1 MSVYTTVSAED
12 LDAWLARYTVGA
24 LVELKPIASGIEN
37 TNYFVTTA
45 KGRYVLTL
53 YERLPAEDLP
63 FYLNLMAHLARSG
76 CEVPAP
82 EPDRTGALFSIMN
95 GKPAGL
101 VARVEGAPV
110 ERPDAEPLPRG
121 GRGARAHAPS
131 PRRPTARGSRTGAG
145 RRGGGRRPAPCAR
158 SSRPRRTTLLQREL
172 AFLQG
177 FAKLKLPKAAIH
189 ADLFCDNVLFADD
202 AVAGIID
209 FGFAA
214 TDFLAYDVA
223 IAVND
228 WCDDG
233 SGGLDADRA
242 QAFLSGYHAVRPLTD
257 EERTHWPDLLRA
269 AALRF
274 WLSRLYDLYLPRP
287 GELTHAHD
295 PSRFERILATARAG
309 RARRCPR
316 SSVARPRATHS
327 FPRGPLE
334 HSRPG
339 DGRRLHPPSG
349 RARRGLAAH
358 VVGHVP
364 RRLAAVA
371 GADLAVLPR
380 DHPDHARAERRAR
393 GARPGGGDGAEA
405 RLRRGHARGRVV
417 AGARAGAAPA
427 RPVPRLSLPTCARCS
442 LCGAALYAGV
452 LGRDAGRLGAERRH
466 ARAAAGGPA
475 AAARGAAARFP
486 PAARPAGRRP
496 RGASRDARAVVRA
509 RAGGLPGRAGDHR
522 ARREPA
528 RGAGEL
534 AADPRLRAG
543 RCSSS
548 G

>member
-37 TNYFVTTA
+37 TNYFVTTV

-110 ERPDAEPLPRG
+110 ERPDAGHCRAVGGALARMHVAAQTYRARLANRRG
-121 GRGARAHAPS
+121 PAWWRQAARAV
-131 PRRPTARGSRTGAG
+131 RPFLT
-145 RRGGGRRPAPCAR
+145 PAQDA
-158 SSRPRRTTLLQREL
+158 LLQREL
-172 AFLQG
+172 AFQQG

-189 ADLFCDNVLFADD
+189 ADLFCDNVLFAED

-233 SGGLDADRA
+233 SGGLVAERA

-295 PSRFERILATARAG
+295 PSRFEHVLAQRAQD
-309 RARRCPR
+309 AAPMP
-316 SSVARPRATHS
+316 ALEPRAS
-327 FPRGPLE
+327 
-334 HSRPG
+334 
-339 DGRRLHPPSG
+339 
-349 RARRGLAAH
+349 A
-358 VVGHVP
+358 
-364 RRLAAVA
+364 
-371 GADLAVLPR
+371 
-380 DHPDHARAERRAR
+380 
-393 GARPGGGDGAEA
+393 
-405 RLRRGHARGRVV
+405 GHA
-417 AGARAGAAPA
+417 
-427 RPVPRLSLPTCARCS
+427 
-442 LCGAALYAGV
+442 
-452 LGRDAGRLGAERRH
+452 
-466 ARAAAGGPA
+466 
-475 AAARGAAARFP
+475 
-486 PAARPAGRRP
+486 
-496 RGASRDARAVVRA
+496 
-509 RAGGLPGRAGDHR
+509 
-522 ARREPA
+522 
-528 RGAGEL
+528 
-534 AADPRLRAG
+534 
-543 RCSSS
+543 
-548 G
+548 